1 MDMDC
6 DEADRLIDACVT
18 GGVRPGAGLAD
29 HLAICDACR
38 ERFDDARLAL
48 ALRDEAIP
56 APRAG
61 FVDAA
66 LAAAVRERPARE
78 REVPAHHVGAIAAV
92 VATIGIAI
100 GILLGVQWQRGPQ
113 PGLDL
118 AQVQLPNAGS
128 GTVRLLI
135 DSPAEQTLA
144 SVSIE
149 LASNLEL
156 SGFAGQRHVEWQ
168 TQLKAGKNLL
178 ALPLQLTDSED
189 SQFEVSVSYGQTR
202 KTIRVAVRHREGDQE
217 RAS

>member
-66 LAAAVRERPARE
+66 LAAAVRERVVAAR
-78 REVPAHHVGAIAAV
+78 HVGAIAAA
-92 VATIGIAI
+92 VATISIAI
-100 GILLGVQWQRGPQ
+100 GIYLGMHWQRAPEHT
-113 PGLDL
+113 LAV
-118 AQVQLPNAGS
+118 AQVQLPDTGG

-144 SVSIE
+144 NVSIE
-149 LASNLEL
+149 LADNLEL

-178 ALPLQLTDSED
+178 ALPLQLTDRHD
-189 SQFEVSVSYGQTR
+189 SHFEVSVSYGQTR
-202 KTIRVAVRHREGDQE
+202 KIIRVAVRHRDGDQE

>member
-61 FVDAA
+61 FVDAV
-66 LAAAVRERPARE
+66 LAAAVRERPVLTRE
-78 REVPAHHVGAIAAV
+78 RAVPVRHVGAIAAA

-149 LASNLEL
+149 LANNLEL

-202 KTIRVAVRHREGDQE
+202 KTIRVAVRHREGE

>member
-18 GGVRPGAGLAD
+18 GGVRPDAALAD

-38 ERFDDARLAL
+38 ERYDDARLAQ
-48 ALRDEAIP
+48 ALRHEAVP
-56 APRAG
+56 PPRPG

-66 LAAAVRERPARE
+66 LAEAVRDRAIPAR
-78 REVPAHHVGAIAAV
+78 HVGAIAAV

-100 GILLGVQWQRGPQ
+100 GIFLGMQWQRTPQ

-118 AQVQLPNAGS
+118 AQVQLPDTGS
-128 GTVRLLI
+128 GMVRLLI
-135 DSPAEQTLA
+135 DSPAEQALA

-149 LASNLEL
+149 LANNLEL

-168 TQLKAGKNLL
+168 TELKAGKNLL
-178 ALPLQLTDSED
+178 ALPLQLTDSHD
-189 SQFEVSVSYGQTR
+189 SHFEVSVSYGQTR
-202 KTIRVAVRHREGDQE
+202 KSIRVAVRRRAGEEE